1 MVYTGDDPV
10 IEIEAN
16 HFAMCLLM
24 PEDMVRSEVRKM
36 GGIDIADDR
45 DFAVLAKKFQVNT
58 CLMAMRL
65 GQLMQ
70 SG

>member
-1 MVYTGDDPV
+1 
-10 IEIEAN
+10 
-16 HFAMCLLM
+16 
-24 PEDMVRSEVRKM
+24 M

-70 SG
+70 SGRRRIG